1 MPLEEFVE
9 RLDLAT
15 LKENLKE
22 IDSDYEDDEGD
33 DEKIIATM

>member
-1 MPLEEFVE
+1 MELEEFLE

-22 IDSDYEDDEGD
+22 IDSDYDDDDEED
-33 DEKIIATM
+33 QKIIATM